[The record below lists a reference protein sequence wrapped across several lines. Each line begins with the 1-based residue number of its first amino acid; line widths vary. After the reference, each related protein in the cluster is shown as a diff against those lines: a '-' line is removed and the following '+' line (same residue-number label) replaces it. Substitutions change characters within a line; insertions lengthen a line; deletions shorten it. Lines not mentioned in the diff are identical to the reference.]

1 MFKSMLSKSK
11 QIYNFNVNTTNLTCL
26 LRKSEDEN
34 YNTYPIYSGDIRIG
48 FIFRGCLMKPEIII
62 RNFFKKC
69 VQGVI
74 RIFQI
79 DIWQIKYWHIKLY
92 LKRNK
97 QYTDAKDYAEHVRD
111 DRNIWKLFIRNSRI
125 ISTR

>member
-48 FIFRGCLMKPEIII
+48 FIFKGMFNETG
-62 RNFFKKC
+62 NN
-69 VQGVI
+69 
-74 RIFQI
+74 
-79 DIWQIKYWHIKLY
+79 Y
-92 LKRNK
+92 
-97 QYTDAKDYAEHVRD
+97 
-111 DRNIWKLFIRNSRI
+111 
-125 ISTR
+125 